1 MHWSPLAFCIAV
13 APLISQWCYSS
24 IDISMLDTNNAAA
37 HCSVHFGRLLR
48 RGMVYS
54 RYIKTPTRRG
64 RVKLRAH
71 FEAIKAYETYTG
83 TTHGRS
89 KIIVCP
95 KKFFVPP
102 TLRGKTNEY
111 GYVKVDFVG
120 TSQIRM
126 VMKFHC

>member
-1 MHWSPLAFCIAV
+1 
-13 APLISQWCYSS
+13 
-24 IDISMLDTNNAAA
+24 MLDTDNAAA

-48 RGMVYS
+48 RGMVYP
-54 RYIKTPTRRG
+54 RCIKTPIRRS

-71 FEAIKAYETYTG
+71 FEAIKACEMYTG

-102 TLRGKTNEY
+102 TLRGKTNEH
-111 GYVKVDFVG
+111 GYVKMDFVG
-120 TSQIRM
+120 TSRHP
-126 VMKFHC
+126 KYGW